1 MRAGLIAQRL
11 SEVKLEEITK
21 IMQAKGISVRTLT
34 INEIP
39 EFFSNFDFIIVIGSD
54 GDVLR
59 AIQAMH
65 DKVLPVLGVS
75 DSNELGFLTE
85 IPLPNF
91 QQAINKLIKRDY
103 KIDKATRLSTRV
115 NNQPTLFALNE
126 VALFPSKSATLLEYS
141 LKVDG
146 EFVWRDYCDGVIIST
161 PTGST
166 AYAMS
171 AGGPMVLQNADVFL
185 VVPVNSMDVTRRP
198 LVVSDSSIIEI
209 EEITSKYDCEAII
222 DGTYRMKVKGKLIV
236 ENSNADA
243 LLVRLNKTSAPADRM
258 SRKVKLA
265 EELFKMPPSAKL
277 VLKTLQYEGPLTQKE
292 IVKKTMLP
300 ERTARLALHLLI
312 EKGLVKRHSMLRDA
326 RQKLYYATTT

>member
-1 MRAGLIAQRL
+1 MRVGLIAQRL
-11 SEVKLEEITK
+11 SEGKLKEITK
-21 IMQAKGISVRTLT
+21 SMQVKGINIRTL
-34 INEIP
+34 NLAEI
-39 EFFSNFDFIIVIGSD
+39 SNLISQFDLIIVIGSD

-59 AIQAMH
+59 VIQAMH

-85 IPLPNF
+85 ISLPNF
-91 QQAINKLIKRDY
+91 KQAIDKLVKRDY
-103 KIDKATRLSTRV
+103 VINRASRLSARV
-115 NNQPTLFALNE
+115 NNQPALFALNE

-171 AGGPMVLQNADVFL
+171 AGGPMVLQSANVFL
-185 VVPVNSMDVTRRP
+185 IVPVNSMDVTRRP
-198 LVVSDSSIIEI
+198 LVVSESSIIEI
-209 EEITSKYDCEAII
+209 EEITSRYECEAVI
-222 DGTYRMKVKGKLIV
+222 DGIYRIKAKGKLVV

-243 LLVRLNKTSAPADRM
+243 LLIRLSKTSTPAEKM

-277 VLKTLQYEGPLTQKE
+277 VLKTLQYEGPLTQRE

-312 EKGLVKRHSMLRDA
+312 EKGLVKRHAMLRDA